1 MNTLKKIGLTALGT
15 SLVAGSAYAGEITAS
30 GDAGYTYSSEE
41 VGVRTDEGYGYNHD
55 ITFSGSGEL
64 DNGFTVST
72 TMILTETSGLSSSN
86 VTSGMGGLGSIVI
99 GGGIDNVGASFD
111 DVTPKAYEENHDG
124 MKTTT
129 AIDSMGALSDGNS
142 VHYTSPSFDLGG
154 GALTFMLGYTP
165 EAGDSATGE
174 GGVAVQSAPYGSAKT
189 AGIKLSFAG
198 LSAGAFGEEVEN
210 DRGESARERNAM
222 SATWFANY
230 SFGPVSVGYQTGGLD
245 YGKATA
251 SGGTS
256 TAATTAKTVA
266 AATGN
271 FEFEKMSI
279 AFNVNENLSLSWGE
293 LEETYDEQSNV
304 ASGTEIAD
312 VEMSST
318 SIQFAYTMGSMSI
331 KGYQTDTD
339 NPGWDSNAKSD
350 EVTELAVNFAF

>member
-41 VGVRTDEGYGYNHD
+41 VGVRTNEGYGYNHD

-72 TMILTETSGLSSSN
+72 TMILTETAGLSSSN
-86 VTSGMGGLGSIVI
+86 VTLGMGGLGSVVI
-99 GGGIDNVGASFD
+99 GNGIDNVGASFD

-129 AIDSMGALSDGNS
+129 VIDSMGALSDGNS
-142 VHYTSPSFDLGG
+142 IHYTTPSFDIGG
-154 GALTFMLGYTP
+154 GSVSLMLGYTP
-165 EAGDSATGE
+165 EAGDAATGE
-174 GGVAVQSAPYGSAKT
+174 GGVAAQSAAYGSAKT

-210 DRGESARERNAM
+210 DQGKEAQQQNAM

-230 SFGPVSVGYQTGGLD
+230 SFGPVSIGYQTGGLD
-245 YGKATA
+245 YGKD
-251 SGGTS
+251 
-256 TAATTAKTVA
+256 TAATAATAAKTIA
-266 AATGN
+266 AAGGN

-293 LEETYDEQSNV
+293 LEETYDAQSHQTTN
-304 ASGTEIAD
+304 IAD

-318 SIQFAYTMGSMSI
+318 SIQFAYTMGSMSF